1 MGIYKKGYMKN
12 KTIKVY
18 VEGGCVTDVTD
29 LPEGY
34 DYEIHDHD
42 HKEAEETEKNFK
54 HFKKLL
60 KAKRAQKRS

>member
-1 MGIYKKGYMKN
+1 MPAN

-34 DYEIHDHD
+34 DYEIIDYDHIA
-42 HKEAEETEKNFK
+42 AEQTEKNFK
-54 HFKKLL
+54 HFKALL
-60 KAKRAQKRS
+60 KKKRDLASS

>member
-1 MGIYKKGYMKN
+1 MAAN

-34 DYEIHDHD
+34 DYEIIDYD
-42 HKEAEETEKNFK
+42 NIEAEETEKNFK
-54 HFKKLL
+54 KFKEQL
-60 KAKRAQKRS
+60 KEKRGLASS

>member
-1 MGIYKKGYMKN
+1 MPAN
-12 KTIKVY
+12 KTIKIY

-54 HFKKLL
+54 KFKEQL
-60 KAKRAQKRS
+60 KEKRGLASS

>member
-1 MGIYKKGYMKN
+1 MPAN

-34 DYEIHDHD
+34 DYEIIDYDHIA
-42 HKEAEETEKNFK
+42 AEETEKNFK
-54 HFKKLL
+54 NFKEQL
-60 KAKRAQKRS
+60 KEKRDLASS

>member
-1 MGIYKKGYMKN
+1 MD

-34 DYEIHDHD
+34 DYEIIDYD
-42 HKEAEETEKNFK
+42 NIEAEQTEKNFK
-54 HFKKLL
+54 KFKEQL
-60 KAKRAQKRS
+60 KKKRDLASS

>member
-1 MGIYKKGYMKN
+1 MAVN
-12 KTIKVY
+12 KTIKIY

-42 HKEAEETEKNFK
+42 HKEAEEDD
-54 HFKKLL
+54 KK
-60 KAKRAQKRS
+60 KWNYGVASS

>member
-1 MGIYKKGYMKN
+1 MAAN
-12 KTIKVY
+12 KTIKIY

-54 HFKKLL
+54 NFKKLL
-60 KAKRAQKRS
+60 KEKRAQKNSC

>member
-1 MGIYKKGYMKN
+1 MPAN
-12 KTIKVY
+12 KTIKIY

-54 HFKKLL
+54 KFKEQL
-60 KAKRAQKRS
+60 KEKRDLASS

>member
-1 MGIYKKGYMKN
+1 MTAN
-12 KTIKVY
+12 KTIKIY

-42 HKEAEETEKNFK
+42 HKDAEETEKND
-54 HFKKLL
+54 L
-60 KAKRAQKRS
+60 ASS

>member
-1 MGIYKKGYMKN
+1 MTIARRCMD

-34 DYEIHDHD
+34 DYEIIDYD
-42 HKEAEETEKNFK
+42 NIDAEETEKNFK
-54 HFKKLL
+54 KFKEQL
-60 KAKRAQKRS
+60 KEKRDLASS

>member
-1 MGIYKKGYMKN
+1 MAAN
-12 KTIKVY
+12 KTIKIY

-54 HFKKLL
+54 KFKEQL
-60 KAKRAQKRS
+60 KEKRDLASS

>member
-1 MGIYKKGYMKN
+1 MPAN

-34 DYEIHDHD
+34 DYEIIDYD
-42 HKEAEETEKNFK
+42 NIEAEETEKNFK
-54 HFKKLL
+54 KFKEQFKE
-60 KAKRAQKRS
+60 KRDLASS

>member
-1 MGIYKKGYMKN
+1 M

-54 HFKKLL
+54 KFKEQL
-60 KAKRAQKRS
+60 KEKRDLASS

>member
-1 MGIYKKGYMKN
+1 MPAN

-34 DYEIHDHD
+34 DYEIIDYD
-42 HKEAEETEKNFK
+42 NIEAEQTEKNFK
-54 HFKKLL
+54 KFKEQL
-60 KAKRAQKRS
+60 KRKRDLASS